1 MSRNRHSPGRPS
13 RRIALVGALFV
24 GLASA
29 GCFFIGDS
37 DERDEAEEARES
49 FEEAMDEFSEAAE
62 EMAEAAVDMA
72 EDMAEDIAEEMTDG
86 RSVDN
91 PINFRELYD
100 VIPDEV
106 GDFRR
111 TSREGNTAGAFGFRV
126 SAVEAEYEAEGGAEV
141 EITVVDAGALGSIGL
156 GAMAEWLD
164 AEVEEESD
172 RGWART
178 LEYGGYPAF
187 EEFEHRR
194 GDRGHGE
201 FAWFVESRFVVVLEG
216 RDITADELYELRDAI
231 DVDAL
236 ADLRDREAN

>member
-1 MSRNRHSPGRPS
+1 MSRNRYSPGRPS
-13 RRIALVGALFV
+13 RRIALAGALFV

-37 DERDEAEEARES
+37 DARDEAEEARES
-49 FEEAMDEFSEAAE
+49 FEGEMEEFADAAE

-72 EDMAEDIAEEMTDG
+72 EAMAEDIAEEMTDG

-100 VIPDEV
+100 VMPDEV

-111 TSREGNTAGAFGFRV
+111 TSREGNTAGAFGFRI

-141 EITVVDAGALGSIGL
+141 EITVVDAGALGSSL
-156 GAMAEWLD
+156 GAMAEWID
-164 AEVEEESD
+164 AEVEEESG

-187 EEFEHRR
+187 EEFERRR
-194 GDRGHGE
+194 GDRGRGE
-201 FAWFVESRFVVVLEG
+201 FAWFVESRFVVVLDG

-236 ADLRDREAN
+236 ADLRNREAN